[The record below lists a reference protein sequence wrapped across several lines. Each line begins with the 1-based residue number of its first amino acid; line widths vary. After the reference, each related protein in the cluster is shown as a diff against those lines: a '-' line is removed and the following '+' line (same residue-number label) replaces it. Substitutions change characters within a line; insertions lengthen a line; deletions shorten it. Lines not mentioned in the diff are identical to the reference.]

1 MSVDDG
7 IFYQPVQAYFQFIN
21 EGNINLFRQEAAERH
36 SQIMEQMVQQL
47 CQDYENRSLNV
58 EQMCVNE
65 PAQQRADADARHEQI
80 ASELAGYMM
89 SRTVAEQEVLNLRK
103 ELSEANAKLENAA
116 NAVALEANQKGQ
128 RFVTSPVHT
137 KADIQILNSRLT
149 LKLTVRKL

>member
-1 MSVDDG
+1 MTGLVVSATGSMVPTTGVPATSSAGINPMPMSVDDG

-65 PAQQRADADARHEQI
+65 PAQQRADADAPRD
-80 ASELAGYMM
+80 M
-89 SRTVAEQEVLNLRK
+89 N
-103 ELSEANAKLENAA
+103 KLHQNW
-116 NAVALEANQKGQ
+116 LG
-128 RFVTSPVHT
+128 T
-137 KADIQILNSRLT
+137 
-149 LKLTVRKL
+149 